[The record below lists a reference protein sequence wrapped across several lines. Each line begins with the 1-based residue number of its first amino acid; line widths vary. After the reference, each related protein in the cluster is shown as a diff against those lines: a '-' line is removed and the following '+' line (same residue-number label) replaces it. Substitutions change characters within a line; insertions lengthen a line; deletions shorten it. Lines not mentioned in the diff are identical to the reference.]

1 MVGTKDVRIIA
12 LNFNDEIYAGIST
25 ALFSPDASTV
35 VSLTHSR
42 ENHIKVWNAST
53 LAPVKSMLE
62 LIPYPLVKGE
72 DRNSG
77 FRATFSHEGSKIAID
92 FIDGTMRL
100 WDCMT
105 ATLLLGPLQHVSDF
119 SGGNPDLAF
128 SRDGTKIILGCG
140 GDWSTY
146 GLVHMWDTT
155 TGAPLLTLFGH
166 TGGVC
171 SVAFSPDESN
181 IVSGSADTT
190 VRVWDAS
197 TGQLLEIF
205 SGHTG
210 PVRSVSF
217 SPNGSQIAS
226 GSEDDTIRL
235 WEVATGKPPIHT
247 LAHTSTVEFVK
258 FFAGGTQL
266 LSGSLDGTIRLWEIA
281 KGTLLQTILTHDGPW
296 CFDLSHDECNLVLLG
311 GGILQ
316 IWDVSNL
323 VHVPEPII
331 AYTGGFAPFMFS
343 PNGVKLA
350 LRSDKGEICVENAL
364 TGGRSIRPF
373 RSNINCVGFSRDGTR
388 IASGSSG
395 TSLQL
400 WDASTGAS
408 LLGPIQCPSRPR
420 YGSKSIDENSVGLE
434 ICAVAYSPDGSQIAS
449 GLSTGELWI
458 ISAITGVT
466 LLEPKKIEDKAIISL
481 TFSPDGAKIV
491 ALSKQSSIHVLHAST
506 GEFIQTWVYCAD
518 SISSNPSKRSLR
530 QAPSIFSLGSARGR
544 PRRAQSFH
552 LLRYTHTFDSLRRS
566 RSLDSIRHVPSQIAD
581 VKLSSALMT
590 HSLNPPDLADSRAFA
605 ALSPDESKI
614 IAGLPDR
621 SIRIWDLSSPAHIV
635 TSGSNT
641 LTTSGVQ
648 GPVDVGKT
656 IVVIPEYIKDYRL
669 CMIEKEVVVFSI
681 FLKQFF
687 VIDLSPYM

>member
-1 MVGTKDVRIIA
+1 MA
-12 LNFNDEIYAGIST
+12 LNYNTEIST
-25 ALFSPDASTV
+25 VLFSPDASTV

-42 ENHIKVWNAST
+42 ENHIKVWDAST
-53 LAPVKSMLE
+53 LAPVKSTLE
-62 LIPYPLVKGE
+62 SIPYPLVNGYG
-72 DRNSG
+72 RSG
-77 FRATFSHEGSKIAID
+77 FCATFSHEGSKIAID

-105 ATLLLGPLQHVSDF
+105 ATLLLGPLQHASKI
-119 SGGNPDLAF
+119 SYGNSSLAF
-128 SRDGTKIILGCG
+128 SRDGTKIVLGCG
-140 GDWSTY
+140 VRPIC

-155 TGAPLLTLFGH
+155 TGASLLTLFGH
-166 TGGVC
+166 TDSVYR
-171 SVAFSPDESN
+171 VAFSPDESN

-197 TGQLLEIF
+197 TGQLLKIF
-205 SGHTG
+205 SGHAL

-226 GSEDDTIRL
+226 GSEDNTIRL
-235 WEVATGKPPIHT
+235 WDVATGKPPIHP

-266 LSGSLDGTIRLWEIA
+266 LSGSDDGTIRLWEIA
-281 KGTLLQTILTHDGPW
+281 KGTLLQTILTYNQPY
-296 CFDLSHDECNLVLLG
+296 CFDLSRDECNLVVLG
-311 GGILQ
+311 RGMLQ
-316 IWDVSNL
+316 ILDVSNL
-323 VHVPEPII
+323 VHVPEPIS
-331 AYTGGFAPFMFS
+331 AYIGGFAPFMFS

-350 LRSDKGEICVENAL
+350 LRSDEGEIWVENAL
-364 TGGRSIRPF
+364 TGVRSIPSF

-400 WDASTGAS
+400 WDALTGAS
-408 LLGPIQCPSRPR
+408 LLGPIQCPPRPR
-420 YGSKSIDENSVGLE
+420 YGSNSIVENSAGLE
-434 ICAVAYSPDGSQIAS
+434 ICAVAFSLDGSQIAS

-458 ISAITGVT
+458 ISALTGVT

-481 TFSPDGAKIV
+481 AFSPDGAKIV
-491 ALSKQSSIHVLHAST
+491 ALSKQSSIRVLHAST
-506 GEFIQTWVYCAD
+506 GELIQTWVYCAD
-518 SISSNPSKRSLR
+518 STSSKPSKRSPRL
-530 QAPSIFSLGSARGR
+530 ARSRYPPGFTMGR

-552 LLRYTHTFDSLRRS
+552 LLRNTHTFDSLRRS
-566 RSLDSIRHVPSQIAD
+566 RSLDSQRVPSQIAD
-581 VKLSSALMT
+581 VKLSSVPPKFMT
-590 HSLNPPDLADSRAFA
+590 HSLNPPDPVDSRVFA

-621 SIRIWDLSSPAHIV
+621 SIRIWDLSPPAHIV
-635 TSGSNT
+635 TSVSGT

-648 GPVDVGKT
+648 GPVDMGKT
-656 IVVIPEYIKDYRL
+656 IVVIPKYIKDYRL

-681 FLKQFF
+681 FLRQFF

>member
-12 LNFNDEIYAGIST
+12 LNFNDEISAGIST

-53 LAPVKSMLE
+53 LAPVKSTLE

-72 DRNSG
+72 DGSSG

-92 FIDGTMRL
+92 FTDGTMRL

-105 ATLLLGPLQHVSDF
+105 ATLLLGPLQHASEI
-119 SGGNPDLAF
+119 SNGNPGLAF
-128 SRDGTKIILGCG
+128 SRDGSKIVLGCG
-140 GDWSTY
+140 GVWSTY

-155 TGAPLLTLFGH
+155 TGARLLTFFGH
-166 TGGVC
+166 TGGVY

-197 TGQLLEIF
+197 TGQLLETF
-205 SGHTG
+205 SGHAG

-235 WEVATGKPPIHT
+235 WDVATGKPLIHT
-247 LAHTSTVEFVK
+247 LAHTSTVDFVK

-266 LSGSLDGTIRLWEIA
+266 LSGSLDGTIRLWETT
-281 KGTLLQTILTHDGPW
+281 KGTLLQTILTHSQPW
-296 CFDLSHDECNLVLLG
+296 CFDLSRDECNLVLLG
-311 GGILQ
+311 RKILQ

-323 VHVPEPII
+323 VRVPEPII

-364 TGGRSIRPF
+364 TGGRSIPSF

-408 LLGPIQCPSRPR
+408 LLGPIQCPSRLR
-420 YGSKSIDENSVGLE
+420 YGSNSIDENSVGLE
-434 ICAVAYSPDGSQIAS
+434 ICAVAFSLDGSQIAS
-449 GLSTGELWI
+449 VLSTGELWI

-491 ALSKQSSIHVLHAST
+491 ALSKQGSIHVLHAST
-506 GEFIQTWVYCAD
+506 GEFIQTWAYCAD
-518 SISSNPSKRSLR
+518 SISSNPSKR
-530 QAPSIFSLGSARGR
+530 SLGSARGR

-566 RSLDSIRHVPSQIAD
+566 RSLDSIRRAPSQIAD
-581 VKLSSALMT
+581 VKLSSAPMT
-590 HSLNPPDLADSRAFA
+590 HGLNPPDLADSRAFA

-621 SIRIWDLSSPAHIV
+621 SIRIWDLSPPAHIV

-641 LTTSGVQ
+641 LTTSGAQ

-656 IVVIPEYIKDYRL
+656 IVVIPEYIEDYRL

>member
-1 MVGTKDVRIIA
+1 MAGTKDVRIVALTETIA
-12 LNFNDEIYAGIST
+12 GTRA

-35 VSLTHSR
+35 VSLRHSR

-62 LIPYPLVKGE
+62 LIPYPLANKE
-72 DRNSG
+72 LEFSWIT
-77 FRATFSHEGSKIAID
+77 ATFSHEGSKIAIGLAD
-92 FIDGTMRL
+92 ETVRL

-105 ATLLLGPLQHVSDF
+105 TTLLLGPLQHAPEICY
-119 SGGNPDLAF
+119 GNPGLAF
-128 SRDGTKIILGCG
+128 SRDGTKIVLGCG
-140 GDWSTY
+140 ISPRC
-146 GLVHMWDTT
+146 GLVRMWDTT
-155 TGAPLLTLFGH
+155 TGAHLLTLFGH
-166 TGGVC
+166 TNNVF
-171 SVAFSPDESN
+171 SVAFSPDESY

-205 SGHTG
+205 SGHAG
-210 PVRSVSF
+210 VVPVVSF

-226 GSEDDTIRL
+226 GSTDHTVRL
-235 WEVATGKPPIHT
+235 WDVATGKPLIHP
-247 LAHTSTVEFVK
+247 LAHTSTVLFVK

-266 LSGSLDGTIRLWEIA
+266 LSGSFDGTIRLWEIA
-281 KGTLLQTILTHDGPW
+281 KGTLLQTILTHDRSL
-296 CFDLSHDECNLVLLG
+296 CFDLSHDECSLVLLDSQL
-311 GGILQ
+311 LQ

-323 VHVPEPII
+323 VHVPEPIS

-350 LRSDKGEICVENAL
+350 LRSNEGEIWVENVL
-364 TGGRSIRPF
+364 TGVRSFPPF
-373 RSNINCVGFSRDGTR
+373 RSNINCVGFSLDGTR

-400 WDASTGAS
+400 WDALTGAS

-420 YGSKSIDENSVGLE
+420 YGSNSIDENSAGLE
-434 ICAVAYSPDGSQIAS
+434 ICAVAFSLDGSQIAS

-458 ISAITGVT
+458 ISALTGVT

-481 TFSPDGAKIV
+481 AFSPDGARIV
-491 ALSKQSSIHVLHAST
+491 ALSKQSSIRVLHAIT
-506 GEFIQTWVYCAD
+506 GELIQTWAYCG
-518 SISSNPSKRSLR
+518 SKRSLR
-530 QAPSIFSLGSARGR
+530 QAPSISSLGSATGR

-552 LLRYTHTFDSLRRS
+552 LLRNTHAFDSLRRS
-566 RSLDSIRHVPSQIAD
+566 RSLDSRRVPSQLAD
-581 VKLSSALMT
+581 VKLSSALPKFMT
-590 HSLNPPDLADSRAFA
+590 HSLNPPDPGDSRAFA

-621 SIRIWDLSSPAHIV
+621 SIRIWDLSPPAHIV
-635 TSGSNT
+635 TSVSGT
-641 LTTSGVQ
+641 LTTSGAQ

-656 IVVIPEYIKDYRL
+656 IVVIPKYIKDYRL

-681 FLKQFF
+681 FLRQFF

>member
-1 MVGTKDVRIIA
+1 M
-12 LNFNDEIYAGIST
+12 
-25 ALFSPDASTV
+25 
-35 VSLTHSR
+35 
-42 ENHIKVWNAST
+42 WNAST
-53 LAPVKSMLE
+53 LAPVKSTLE
-62 LIPYPLVKGE
+62 SIPNPLVNEGGS
-72 DRNSG
+72 SG
-77 FRATFSHEGSKIAID
+77 FMATFSHEGSKIAIG
-92 FIDGTMRL
+92 FIDGTLRL

-105 ATLLLGPLQHVSDF
+105 ATLLLGPLQRALKIPF
-119 SGGNPDLAF
+119 GNSGLAF

-140 GDWSTY
+140 VRSIHGS
-146 GLVHMWDTT
+146 VHMCDTT

-166 TGGVC
+166 TDSVY

-181 IVSGSADTT
+181 IVSGSEDTT

-197 TGQLLEIF
+197 TGQLLKIF
-205 SGHTG
+205 SGHAG
-210 PVRSVSF
+210 PVHSVSF

-226 GSEDDTIRL
+226 GSGDNTIRL
-235 WEVATGKPPIHT
+235 WDVATGKPLIHP

-266 LSGSLDGTIRLWEIA
+266 LSGSYDGTIRLWEIA
-281 KGTLLQTILTHDGPW
+281 KGALLQTILTHNQPY
-296 CFDLSHDECNLVLLG
+296 CFDLSRDECKLVLVSG
-311 GGILQ
+311 MLQ

-323 VHVPEPII
+323 VHVPEPIN
-331 AYTGGFAPFMFS
+331 AYTGGFAPFIFS

-350 LRSDKGEICVENAL
+350 IRSDKGEVWVENAL
-364 TGGRSIRPF
+364 TGVRSIPSF

-400 WDASTGAS
+400 WDTLTGAS

-420 YGSKSIDENSVGLE
+420 YGSKSIVENSAGLE
-434 ICAVAYSPDGSQIAS
+434 ICAVAFSLDGSQIAS

-458 ISAITGVT
+458 ISALTGVT
-466 LLEPKKIEDKAIISL
+466 LLGPKKIDDKAIISL
-481 TFSPDGAKIV
+481 AFSPDGAKIV
-491 ALSKQSSIHVLHAST
+491 ALSKQSSIRVLHALA
-506 GEFIQTWVYCAD
+506 GELIQTWAYCG
-518 SISSNPSKRSLR
+518 SKRSLR
-530 QAPSIFSLGSARGR
+530 QAPSISSLGSATGR

-552 LLRYTHTFDSLRRS
+552 LLRNTHAFDSLRRS
-566 RSLDSIRHVPSQIAD
+566 RSLDSRRVPSQLAD
-581 VKLSSALMT
+581 VKLSSALPKFMT

-621 SIRIWDLSSPAHIV
+621 SIRIWDLSPPAHIV
-635 TSGSNT
+635 TSDSDN
-641 LTTSGVQ
+641 LTTSGAQ

-656 IVVIPEYIKDYRL
+656 IIVIPKYIKDYRL

-681 FLKQFF
+681 FLRQFF